1 LRPCLNRIV
10 AAILAA
16 ALAATLPATVRADKI
31 RTHKGIGYSG
41 KITGLGTDGIIIE
54 VAGAPRTVPLADI
67 AKVETDAFPD
77 LGRAEDAYAEGLG
90 GKPQGFADAERSYRS
105 MLGASR
111 APQWL
116 RILIQARLYKL
127 YADSGRTVEALDAY
141 LELARGSPKLVAGLK
156 LPAPAEDAHDDNRR
170 MLKKVDDAVRL
181 AAGKPYAAELQNFR
195 VSLLMLEGNPEDV
208 LPLLEPMLASQDER
222 VRQSAMLKQIELLV
236 AAGQMDE
243 ASAKLEAAAQA
254 LSAEHPDDVAY
265 WRGRILKERGQDEE
279 AALEF
284 MRLPILY
291 PAKDKGRTAEALWY
305 AGQALEA
312 LKAPKEEIRKVYSEA
327 ATRYAGTPA
336 AERAK
341 RELVRLGN

>member
-1 LRPCLNRIV
+1 MRPCLNKIV
-10 AAILAA
+10 AAVLAA
-16 ALAATLPATVRADKI
+16 ALAAVFPATAQADKI
-31 RTHKGIGYSG
+31 RTHKGIGYAG
-41 KITGLGTDGIIIE
+41 KITGLGADGIIIE

-77 LGRAEDAYAEGLG
+77 LAWAEDAYAEGLG
-90 GKPQGFADAERSYRS
+90 GKPRGFADAEKMYRG

-116 RILIQARLYKL
+116 RVLIQARLYKL

-141 LELARGSPKLVAGLK
+141 LELARGSPKLVASLK
-156 LPAPAEDAHDDNRR
+156 LPAPADDAHDANRL
-170 MLKKVDDAVRL
+170 MLRKVDDAVRL

-208 LPLLEPMLASQDER
+208 MPFLEPMLASKDER
-222 VRQSAMLKQIELLV
+222 TRQSAMLKQIELLV
-236 AAGQMDE
+236 AAGKMDE

-291 PAKDKGRTAEALWY
+291 PAKDRGRTAEALWY

-312 LKAPKEEIRKVYSEA
+312 LKAPKEEIRKVYSEV

-341 RELVRLGN
+341 REVIRLGG

>member
-1 LRPCLNRIV
+1 LRPCLNKIV

-16 ALAATLPATVRADKI
+16 ALAAAIPATAQADKI

-41 KITGLGTDGIIIE
+41 KITGLGTDGITIE
-54 VAGAPRTVPLADI
+54 VAGSPSTVPLADI
-67 AKVETDAFPD
+67 AKIEADAFPD
-77 LGRAEDAYAEGLG
+77 LARAEDAYAEGLG
-90 GKPQGFADAERSYRS
+90 GKPQGFADAEKTYRG
-105 MLGASR
+105 MLGAGR
-111 APQWL
+111 VPQWL
-116 RILIQARLYKL
+116 RVLIQARMYKL

-156 LPAPAEDAHDDNRR
+156 LPAPAEDAHDANRL

-195 VSLLMLEGNPEDV
+195 VSLLMLEGNPGDV
-208 LPLLEPMLASQDER
+208 LPFLEPMLASQDER
-222 VRQSAMLKQIELLV
+222 TRQSAVLKQIELLV
-236 AAGQMDE
+236 AAGRIDD
-243 ASAKLEAAAQA
+243 ASVKLEAAAQA
-254 LSAEHPDDVAY
+254 LSAEHPDDVAF
-265 WRGRILKERGQDEE
+265 WRGRILKERGQNEE

-291 PAKDKGRTAEALWY
+291 PAKDKSRTAEALWY
-305 AGQALEA
+305 AGQALEV

-327 ATRYAGTPA
+327 ATRYTGTPA

-341 RELVRLGN
+341 RELVRLGD

>member
-1 LRPCLNRIV
+1 LRPSLNKIG

-16 ALAATLPATVRADKI
+16 ALAVALPATAQADKI

-54 VAGAPRTVPLADI
+54 VAGSPRTVPLADI
-67 AKVETDAFPD
+67 AKVEADAFPD
-77 LGRAEDAYAEGLG
+77 LARAEDAYAEGLG
-90 GKPQGFADAERSYRS
+90 GKPQGFADAEKAYGS
-105 MLGASR
+105 MLGAGR

-116 RILIQARLYKL
+116 RVLIQARLYKL
-127 YADSGRTVEALDAY
+127 YADSGRSVEALDAY

-156 LPAPAEDAHDDNRR
+156 LPVPAEDAHDANRR

-181 AAGKPYAAELQNFR
+181 AAGKPYAVELQNFR
-195 VSLLMLEGNPEDV
+195 VSLLMLEGNPADV
-208 LPLLEPMLASQDER
+208 LPFLDPLLASKDGR
-222 VRQSAMLKQIELLV
+222 TRQSAMLKQIEVLV
-236 AAGQMDE
+236 AAGKIDE
-243 ASAKLEAAAQA
+243 ASAKLEAAAQD
-254 LSAEHPDDVAY
+254 LSAGHPDDVAY
-265 WRGRILKERGQDEE
+265 WRGRILKERGQNEE

-341 RELVRLGN
+341 REVIRLGG

>member
-1 LRPCLNRIV
+1 LRPSLNKIG

-16 ALAATLPATVRADKI
+16 ALAVALPATARADKI

-54 VAGAPRTVPLADI
+54 VVGAPRTVPLADI
-67 AKVETDAFPD
+67 AKVEADAFPD
-77 LGRAEDAYAEGLG
+77 LSRAEDAYAEGLG
-90 GKPQGFADAERSYRS
+90 GKPRGFADAEKAYGS
-105 MLGASR
+105 MLGAGR
-111 APQWL
+111 APQWM
-116 RILIQARLYKL
+116 RVLIQARLYKL

-141 LELARGSPKLVAGLK
+141 LELARGSPRLVVGLK
-156 LPAPAEDAHDDNRR
+156 LPVPAEDAHDANRL
-170 MLKKVDDAVRL
+170 MLKKVDDAMRL
-181 AAGKPYAAELQNFR
+181 AAGKPYAAELQDFR
-195 VSLLMLEGNPEDV
+195 VSLLMLEGDPEDV
-208 LPLLEPMLASQDER
+208 LPFLEPMLASKDER
-222 VRQSAMLKQIELLV
+222 TRQSAMLKQIELLV
-236 AAGQMDE
+236 AAGKIDE
-243 ASAKLEAAAQA
+243 ASRKLEAAAQD

-265 WRGRILKERGQDEE
+265 WRGRILKERGQNEE

-312 LKAPKEEIRKVYSEA
+312 LEAPKEEIRKVYSEA
-327 ATRYAGTPA
+327 TTRYAGTPA

-341 RELVRLGN
+341 REVIRLGG

>member
-1 LRPCLNRIV
+1 MRPCLNKIV

-16 ALAATLPATVRADKI
+16 ALAAALSATAQADKI
-31 RTHKGIGYSG
+31 RTHKGIGHSG
-41 KITGLGTDGIIIE
+41 KITGLGTDGITIE
-54 VAGAPRTVPLADI
+54 VAGTPRTVPLADI
-67 AKVETDAFPD
+67 AKIEADAFPD
-77 LGRAEDAYAEGLG
+77 LARAEDAYAEGLG
-90 GKPQGFADAERSYRS
+90 GKPQGFADAEKTYRG
-105 MLGASR
+105 MLGAGR
-111 APQWL
+111 VPQWL
-116 RILIQARLYKL
+116 RVLIQARMYKL
-127 YADSGRTVEALDAY
+127 YADSGRTVEALDAH

-156 LPAPAEDAHDDNRR
+156 LPLPADDAHDANRL
-170 MLKKVDDAVRL
+170 MLKKVADAMRL

-195 VSLLMLEGNPEDV
+195 VLLLMLEGNPEDV
-208 LPLLEPMLASQDER
+208 LPFLEPMLASKDGR
-222 VRQSAMLKQIELLV
+222 TRQSAMLKQIELLV
-236 AAGQMDE
+236 AAGDIDK

-254 LSAEHPDDVAY
+254 LAAEHPDDVAF
-265 WRGRILKERGQDEE
+265 WRGRILKERGQNEE

-291 PAKDKGRTAEALWY
+291 PAKDKSRTAEALWY

-341 RELVRLGN
+341 REVIRLGG